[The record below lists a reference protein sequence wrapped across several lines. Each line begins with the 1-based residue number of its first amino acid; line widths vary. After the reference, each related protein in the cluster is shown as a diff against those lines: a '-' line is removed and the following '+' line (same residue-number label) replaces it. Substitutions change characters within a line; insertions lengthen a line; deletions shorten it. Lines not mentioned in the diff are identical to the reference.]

1 MLRRFFDRLRL
12 PFRKD
17 RELRSALYR
26 ILGFYPQNIE
36 YYKIAFAH
44 KSQAFRDKNGKPLNN
59 ERLEFLGDAVLE
71 SVISDILFHH
81 FEKRHEGFLTATR
94 SKIVQRES
102 LNRLAKEM
110 GIDKLIQTATRNT
123 SPHSHLG
130 GNAFEALM
138 GAIYL
143 DKGYKTCQKFVQ
155 KQILGRLMDLDGV
168 ANKEVNF
175 KSKLLEWCQK
185 NKLKQDFIMRLEENG
200 KQQEPL
206 FHCTVVI
213 ESLEFGYGKGH
224 SKKEAQQQAARETLT
239 MLRRDENVVD
249 SVFRSK
255 EKRTAMEANEMAVLP
270 KIDEIEDDLLRE
282 QQQAK
287 RPQPAEPRK
296 AERKEQEAKSQAP
309 VTPKEKGEK
318 QPKKEAPKAEQS
330 KEQKPQQKSV
340 SEGGKAQQEK
350 PASET
355 VATEAPTAKKVQP
368 AEKQPTPVPTEAPK
382 KEKKEAKPAPLNVAT
397 LAEAA
402 IAEAEKKEAHLP
414 SLVETHG
421 TAVVPTEAPRKR
433 EIVPAEDYKVK
444 QQEQKARPKKAEKK
458 PSEADV
464 TNAPAEPA
472 VTTED
477 KAVETPEVAPA
488 SPEKAVATPEPTI
501 EATQATVEV
510 LEPSISLPEVADVA
524 PEVTNVAP
532 EVTDVTPQPTEAT
545 EEVPATVA
553 EAPQEK
559 APKKEKRPRHK
570 VTRIADYTKT
580 EVKTEE
586 EVEAERQRQQEEREE
601 KRRNKRIQREANRAK
616 GELER
621 LSQPKE
627 APAEND
633 ILAEVTLEE
642 VDNGEKNDQQ
652 EKSTAALS
660 NSAKRRLRRKRA
672 AERAKQEQE
681 AIAPTPAESQAEQP
695 SEGTAESTVA
705 RKKHQKGNSR
715 KRRRQQAVNN
725 NEAQAPNAPAEA

>member
-17 RELRSALYR
+17 RELRSALFR
-26 ILGFYPQNIE
+26 ILGFYPHNID

-185 NKLKQDFIMRLEENG
+185 NKLKQDFIMHLEDND

-282 QQQAK
+282 QQQLK
-287 RPQPAEPRK
+287 RQQPAEPQK
-296 AERKEQEAKSQAP
+296 AERKEQTPKSQAP
-309 VTPKEKGEK
+309 AKPKEKVEA
-318 QPKKEAPKAEQS
+318 QPKKETPKGEQS
-330 KEQKPQQKSV
+330 KELKPKQ
-340 SEGGKAQQEK
+340 KAQQEK
-350 PASET
+350 VVTET
-355 VATEAPTAKKVQP
+355 TAAPTPTAKKAQP
-368 AEKQPTPVPTEAPK
+368 EEKKPAPAQTSK
-382 KEKKEAKPAPLNVAT
+382 KEKKANPVNVAI

-402 IAEAEKKEAHLP
+402 IAEAETKEPLLP
-414 SLVETHG
+414 AVVAPHS
-421 TAVVPTEAPRKR
+421 TAVVPTEPAHKR
-433 EIVPAEDYKVK
+433 EMVLAEDYKTKQQKQK
-444 QQEQKARPKKAEKK
+444 QQELQHQQQQPELQNKAEELQQQAQ
-458 PSEADV
+458 PSSLMPDAAPVPETVDAVPEV
-464 TNAPAEPA
+464 TPK
-472 VTTED
+472 TED
-477 KAVETPEVAPA
+477 APQAVPQPTN
-488 SPEKAVATPEPTI
+488 TPEPTVAPVQPSK
-501 EATQATVEV
+501 EVPVPEVDTDATQDEG
-510 LEPSISLPEVADVA
+510 S
-524 PEVTNVAP
+524 N
-532 EVTDVTPQPTEAT
+532 
-545 EEVPATVA
+545 
-553 EAPQEK
+553 EK
-559 APKKEKRPRHK
+559 APKKAKRPSHK
-570 VTRIADYTKT
+570 VTRIAEFTKT
-580 EVKTEE
+580 EVKSEE
-586 EVEAERQRQQEEREE
+586 EVEAERQRIKEEREE
-601 KRRNKRIQREANRAK
+601 KLRNKRIQREANRAK
-616 GELER
+616 EELEK
-621 LSQPKE
+621 LSRPKD

-633 ILAEVTLEE
+633 ILAEVTLESE
-642 VDNGEKNDQQ
+642 DDVAEYPISEK
-652 EKSTAALS
+652 APLS
-660 NSAKRRLRRKRA
+660 SSAKRRLRRKRA
-672 AERAKQEQE
+672 AERAKLEATAAVGEPANSQEQQVAASNE
-681 AIAPTPAESQAEQP
+681 PATTE
-695 SEGTAESTVA
+695 
-705 RKKHQKGNSR
+705 RKKHQRGNSR
-715 KRRRQQAVNN
+715 TRRRMQAAYDNEQQI
-725 NEAQAPNAPAEA
+725 AETSDEE

>member
-17 RELRSALYR
+17 RELRSALFR
-26 ILGFYPQNIE
+26 ILGFYPHNID

-185 NKLKQDFIMRLEENG
+185 NKLKQDFIMHLEDND

-282 QQQAK
+282 QQQLK
-287 RPQPAEPRK
+287 RQQPAEPQK
-296 AERKEQEAKSQAP
+296 TERKEQTPKSQAP
-309 VTPKEKGEK
+309 AKPKEKVEA
-318 QPKKEAPKAEQS
+318 QPKKETPKGEQS
-330 KEQKPQQKSV
+330 KEQKPKQ
-340 SEGGKAQQEK
+340 KAQQEK
-350 PASET
+350 VVTET
-355 VATEAPTAKKVQP
+355 TAAPTPTAKKAQP
-368 AEKQPTPVPTEAPK
+368 EEKKPASAQTPK
-382 KEKKEAKPAPLNVAT
+382 KEKKANPVNVAI

-402 IAEAEKKEAHLP
+402 IAEAETKEPLLP
-414 SLVETHG
+414 AVVAPHS
-421 TAVVPTEAPRKR
+421 TAVVPTEPAHKR
-433 EIVPAEDYKVK
+433 EMVLAEDYKTKQQKQK
-444 QQEQKARPKKAEKK
+444 QQELQRQQQQPELQNKAEELQQQAQ
-458 PSEADV
+458 PSSLMPDAAPVPETVDAVPEV
-464 TNAPAEPA
+464 TPK
-472 VTTED
+472 TED
-477 KAVETPEVAPA
+477 APQAVPQPTNTSEPTVAPA
-488 SPEKAVATPEPTI
+488 QPSTEVPVPEVDTD
-501 EATQATVEV
+501 ATQDEG
-510 LEPSISLPEVADVA
+510 
-524 PEVTNVAP
+524 TN
-532 EVTDVTPQPTEAT
+532 
-545 EEVPATVA
+545 
-553 EAPQEK
+553 EK
-559 APKKEKRPRHK
+559 APKKAKRPSHK
-570 VTRIADYTKT
+570 VTRIAEFTKT
-580 EVKTEE
+580 EVKSEE
-586 EVEAERQRQQEEREE
+586 EVEAERLRIKEEREE
-601 KRRNKRIQREANRAK
+601 KQRNKRIQREANRAK
-616 GELER
+616 EELEK
-621 LSQPKE
+621 LSRPKD

-633 ILAEVTLEE
+633 ILAEVTLESE
-642 VDNGEKNDQQ
+642 DDVAEYPISEK
-652 EKSTAALS
+652 APLS
-660 NSAKRRLRRKRA
+660 SSAKRRLRRKRA
-672 AERAKQEQE
+672 AERAKLEATAAVGEPANSQEQQVATSNE
-681 AIAPTPAESQAEQP
+681 PAPTE
-695 SEGTAESTVA
+695 
-705 RKKHQKGNSR
+705 RKKHQRGNSR
-715 KRRRQQAVNN
+715 TRRRMQAANDNEQQL
-725 NEAQAPNAPAEA
+725 AEMTDEE

>member
-17 RELRSALYR
+17 RELRSALFR

-44 KSQAFRDKNGKPLNN
+44 KSQGFRDKNGKPLNN

-110 GIDKLIQTATRNT
+110 GIDKLIQTSARNT
-123 SPHSHLG
+123 SAHSHLG

-185 NKLKQDFIMRLEENG
+185 NKLKQDFVMHLEDND
-200 KQQEPL
+200 KQKEPL

-213 ESLEFGYGKGH
+213 EAIEFGYGKGY

-270 KIDEIEDDLLRE
+270 KIDEIEEDLLRE
-282 QQQAK
+282 QQKPK
-287 RPQPAEPRK
+287 RQQPAESRK
-296 AERKEQEAKSQAP
+296 AERKEQEPKSQ
-309 VTPKEKGEK
+309 VVNQPKEKANT
-318 QPKKEAPKAEQS
+318 QPKQDTAKTEPTKELKPK
-330 KEQKPQQKSV
+330 QK
-340 SEGGKAQQEK
+340 AHYEK
-350 PASET
+350 PIAEVSTSENH
-355 VATEAPTAKKVQP
+355 TAKKV
-368 AEKQPTPVPTEAPK
+368 EPTEKKDASNAPQASKKAK
-382 KEKKEAKPAPLNVAT
+382 KEENSIPFNVAS
-397 LAEAA
+397 LAQAA
-402 IAEAEKKEAHLP
+402 IANADAKIAHLP
-414 SLVETHG
+414 SIREEHC
-421 TAVVPTEAPRKR
+421 TAVVPTEPTRKR
-433 EIVPAEDYKVK
+433 DIVPAENYQVKGREQKEKVK
-444 QQEQKARPKKAEKK
+444 EARKQKVEAEQP
-458 PSEADV
+458 
-464 TNAPAEPA
+464 
-472 VTTED
+472 
-477 KAVETPEVAPA
+477 VAL
-488 SPEKAVATPEPTI
+488 T
-501 EATQATVEV
+501 
-510 LEPSISLPEVADVA
+510 
-524 PEVTNVAP
+524 
-532 EVTDVTPQPTEAT
+532 
-545 EEVPATVA
+545 EVPAITS
-553 EAPQEK
+553 EPTTTIQETLVTPLEEPK
-559 APKKEKRPRHK
+559 SEAPKKEKRPRHK
-570 VTRIADYTKT
+570 VTRIAEFTKT

-586 EVEAERQRQQEEREE
+586 EVEAERKRIKEEREE
-601 KRRNKRIQREANRAK
+601 KRISKRVKREANRAK

-621 LSQPKE
+621 LTQPKE
-627 APAEND
+627 EPADND
-633 ILAEVTLEE
+633 ILAEASLEGDDNLTVTSTEKKSAE
-642 VDNGEKNDQQ
+642 V
-652 EKSTAALS
+652 LS

-672 AERAKQEQE
+672 AERAKLEAEATTEALELLPEEQATE
-681 AIAPTPAESQAEQP
+681 GNTEKPAE
-695 SEGTAESTVA
+695 
-705 RKKHQKGNSR
+705 RKKHQRGNSR
-715 KRRRQQAVNN
+715 KRRRQQATSTNDTEVQQATE
-725 NEAQAPNAPAEA
+725 EA